1 VTFLE
6 WYAALEADVVFSTR
20 ALLRTMTPGEHRTGF
35 GGRGFQVRHH
45 AEYRQGDD
53 RRLVDWKLS
62 QKAGHLLVKRF
73 AHEGQLPV
81 VVACDVSRSMAFGT
95 RQSKWELMLRIL
107 GVVGLATVAQ
117 LDSLHVVLFSDRVER
132 DAHVGPG
139 RGAVL
144 RLLESL
150 WQVPE
155 ADRLGAETCLV
166 PLFERVI
173 MRAPAL
179 VFVVSDFR
187 AVDDWKPY
195 ADAVAFKHDV
205 VPVLVRDEGERTLPR
220 IGAVRV
226 RDLETGEEL
235 LLDTTSRAHRAYF
248 EAEVARSEREIIAV
262 LERLGGEYLVA
273 SSDSDVVGDLVAIHH
288 RRKLSPQLRGR
299 STAS

>member
-6 WYAALEADVVFSTR
+6 WYAALEAEVILSTR
-20 ALLRTMTPGEHRTGF
+20 RLLRTMTPGEHRTGF

-81 VVACDVSRSMAFGT
+81 VVACDISRSMAFGT
-95 RQSKWELMLRIL
+95 RHSKWELMLRIL

-117 LDSLHVVLFSDRVER
+117 LDALHVVLFSDRVER
-132 DAHVGPG
+132 EVHVGPS

-150 WQVPE
+150 WEP
-155 ADRLGAETCLV
+155 APDRLGAATRLAPV
-166 PLFERVI
+166 FEQI
-173 MRAPAL
+173 TMRQPAL

-187 AVDDWKPY
+187 ATDDWRAY
-195 ADAVAFKHDV
+195 ADALAFKHDV
-205 VPVLVRDEGERTLPR
+205 VPLLVRDGGEQTLPA
-220 IGAVRV
+220 IGEVRL
-226 RDLETGEEL
+226 RDLETGEEVR
-235 LLDTTSRAHRAYF
+235 LDTTSRAHREFF
-248 EAEVARSEREIIAV
+248 EAAVARREREIIAV
-262 LERLGGEYLVA
+262 LEGLGGEYLVA
-273 SSDSDVVGDLVAIHH
+273 SSDSDVVGDLLAIHH
-288 RRKLSPQLRGR
+288 RRKLSPPARRR
-299 STAS
+299 SSGA